1 MSNAIALLAGDW
13 HEMKHAWVGRKTLC
27 GDAEYGLWQL
37 TRIAKRHDLPIIAA
51 GDQFDSMA
59 PDRGIMIRAAEF
71 VADVGGCYIQG
82 NHDKVSPSWM
92 ELVARHWTHLEQ
104 HSIDLRTGTATSV
117 ELEHLFSKQ
126 EIPPLFDRD
135 RTWHIHGI
143 DYQLSADRLR
153 ERLDALEPI
162 IHPADPDIA
171 RLLVLHQSVPPWTP
185 PFACELLDGMVPDG
199 FDLVLVGHV
208 HDPRVASIRNKVGRP
223 VPIVSPGGLHLLDV
237 TENPR
242 KKIRLLRADGSV
254 RSMPLAS
261 RHRRDVDLRGLDATQ
276 LHEAVQALRES
287 LAGLKPRAK
296 AIAVPIVY
304 AVCDDS
310 AGAALTRLLE
320 SELGETAHLFVKTE
334 SEHDKAVQGIETV
347 RMEDI
352 DVRRH
357 AEDGFDYAKEV
368 IERNEPDTDVRT
380 IVETI
385 LTGELDTDLYANLKT
400 EFQEKHHAQDQAS
413 HAGELLPA

>member
-1 MSNAIALLAGDW
+1 MSNAIALLASDW

-51 GDQFDSMA
+51 GDQFDSMT

-71 VADVGGCYIQG
+71 VADVNGCYIQG
-82 NHDKVSPSWM
+82 NHDKVYPSWM

-104 HSIDLRTGTATSV
+104 HSIDLRTGTETSV

-126 EIPPLFDRD
+126 EIPPRFDRD
-135 RTWHIHGI
+135 RTWHVYGI
-143 DYQLSADRLR
+143 DHQLSADRLR

-208 HDPRVASIRNKVGRP
+208 HDPKVASIGNKVGRP

-237 TENPR
+237 TENPH
-242 KKIRLLRADGSV
+242 KNVWLLRADGSV
-254 RSMPLAS
+254 RSAPLAS
-261 RHRRDVDLRGLDATQ
+261 RHRHELDLRGLDAAQ
-276 LHEAVQALRES
+276 RREAVRALRETI
-287 LAGLKPRAK
+287 AGRKARAK
-296 AIAVPIVY
+296 VIDMPIVY
-304 AVCDDS
+304 AVCDDP
-310 AGAALTRLLE
+310 AGAERMLE
-320 SELGETAHLFVKTE
+320 SELGETVHLFVKTAC
-334 SEHDKAVQGIETV
+334 EHDRALQGLDTA
-347 RMEDI
+347 RMEEI

-357 AEDGFDYAKEV
+357 AEDGFDYAREV
-368 IERNEPDTDVRT
+368 IERNEPDTAVRT

-385 LTGELDTDLYANLKT
+385 LVSEIDSDLYANLKT
-400 EFQEKHHAQDQAS
+400 EFQENHFHAQDQAS
-413 HAGELLPA
+413 HAGKLLPA